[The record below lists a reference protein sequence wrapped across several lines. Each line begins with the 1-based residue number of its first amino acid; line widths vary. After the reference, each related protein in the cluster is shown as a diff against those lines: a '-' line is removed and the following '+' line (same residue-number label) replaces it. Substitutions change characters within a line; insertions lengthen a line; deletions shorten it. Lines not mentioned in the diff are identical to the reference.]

1 MLNDSRI
8 RISASWACMKA
19 TVSTAVQKY
28 IPSCKTNGPILWAV
42 MCAMCIPLESISQEK
57 DRYRESVCDGEYE
70 VSSNVI
76 APKST
81 TPQDQSQVP
90 VPCLLA
96 NLSKMG

>member
-1 MLNDSRI
+1 M
-8 RISASWACMKA
+8 ACMKA
-19 TVSTAVQKY
+19 TVSTGAVQKY

-76 APKST
+76 AEDYNPSRPKPS
-81 TPQDQSQVP
+81 S
-90 VPCLLA
+90 CSLLA
-96 NLSKMG
+96 C